1 MKKLSGSI
9 AFIQLIYLCNFILE
23 FQSPTNRKLE
33 YKNWNLKNKN
43 NMRDMYMIVEF
54 GTMKEE
60 DVGINYSIYKFRY
73 LMTKVSA
80 VCPLY

>member
-33 YKNWNLKNKN
+33 YKNWNLNNKN
-43 NMRDMYMIVEF
+43 NMRDMYDCRVW
-54 GTMKEE
+54 
-60 DVGINYSIYKFRY
+60 NYERRRRWY
-73 LMTKVSA
+73 
-80 VCPLY
+80 

>member
-43 NMRDMYMIVEF
+43 NMREYV
-54 GTMKEE
+54 
-60 DVGINYSIYKFRY
+60 
-73 LMTKVSA
+73 
-80 VCPLY
+80 